1 MLEIFAY
8 TVAVV
13 AGIAVLGLAVVGAIA
28 IYVLSGLSGFG
39 GRR

>member
-28 IYVLSGLSGFG
+28 IHVLSGLSGL
-39 GRR
+39 GRRW

>member
-13 AGIAVLGLAVVGAIA
+13 AGIAALGLAVVGAIA
-28 IYVLSGLSGFG
+28 IYVLSGLSGL
-39 GRR
+39 GRRW